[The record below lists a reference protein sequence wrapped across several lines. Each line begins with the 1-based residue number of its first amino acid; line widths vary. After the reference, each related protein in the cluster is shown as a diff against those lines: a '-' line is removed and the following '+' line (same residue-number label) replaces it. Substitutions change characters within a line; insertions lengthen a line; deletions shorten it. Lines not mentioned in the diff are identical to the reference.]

1 MDRRPPA
8 YQLRILAS
16 AVSNNLF
23 LPPQKWTFTKG
34 QTPSGARSERLKG
47 FVCLPVPCLSH
58 RSPQFP
64 DFQSDLT

>member
-23 LPPQKWTFTKG
+23 LPPQKWTLQRDKHL
-34 QTPSGARSERLKG
+34 AVHALK
-47 FVCLPVPCLSH
+47 
-58 RSPQFP
+58 
-64 DFQSDLT
+64 D